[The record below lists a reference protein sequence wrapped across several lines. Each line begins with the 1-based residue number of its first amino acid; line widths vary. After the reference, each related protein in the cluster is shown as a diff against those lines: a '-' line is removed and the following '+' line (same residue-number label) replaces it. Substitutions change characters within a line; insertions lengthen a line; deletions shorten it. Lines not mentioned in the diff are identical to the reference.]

1 MKTGNGRTA
10 SNGSSFSG
18 RPTPLEVARHM
29 VSEAHRERVR
39 LRRLRPRR
47 TSPTPRMSAPAS
59 PRHGMLVVVGVDL
72 SDSSRRALEW
82 AAREA
87 QWHHGRLTACWTGR
101 LPAATT
107 SAGSGQLGSAR
118 SDLDK
123 IEDDLLALIAQW
135 APDLDPVIRLGESA
149 VEAGADELLELSR
162 NADLLVLACS
172 NDGHWGRPSAVNVR
186 RIVGRASCPVVL
198 VP

>member
-10 SNGSSFSG
+10 SNGSNFSS

-47 TSPTPRMSAPAS
+47 VSPTPRMAAPRA

-87 QWHHGRLTACWTGR
+87 QSHHGRLTACWTGR
-101 LPAATT
+101 LPASTT
-107 SAGSGQLGSAR
+107 TVGGGKPGSAR

-123 IEDDLLALIAQW
+123 VEEDLLALIAQW
-135 APDLDPVIRLGESA
+135 APDLEPEVRLGASV

-186 RIVGRASCPVVL
+186 RVVGRANCPVVL